1 MHIESPSWLPWN
13 STRQRI
19 WGAACRLPHFKSPP
33 LAFSFLTSLGLF
45 CCFARV
51 YDLSGPRFLTCAG
64 PSVLLCPPPPHS
76 AVTQSFCK
84 ARISW
89 TISDSPPC
97 SLKTLLSVDY
107 IYQSRQLSVWVTF
120 HFIDWVLSSRRSETL
135 WSMLTSVTPITQ
147 PIIRARNIICYREA
161 LLISELQCLW

>member
-1 MHIESPSWLPWN
+1 MRILALILSDVKVEIIFEEEAQCGFEMHTVSPSWLPWN
-13 STRQRI
+13 STHQRI

-45 CCFARV
+45 CCFTRV

-89 TISDSPPC
+89 TILDSPLC

-107 IYQSRQLSVWVTF
+107 IYQSRQLSVCLSNIPL
-120 HFIDWVLSSRRSETL
+120 HWVLSSRRSETL
-135 WSMLTSVTPITQ
+135 
-147 PIIRARNIICYREA
+147 
-161 LLISELQCLW
+161 